1 MNKAI
6 LAIILGLGIS
16 SAAHAA
22 QHTVPSAESCVSD
35 NGSAHRITNICGYG
49 IEVQVRWSDDSNDL
63 EELGPGRSAD
73 TTDFGANTTK
83 AVRWFACP
91 NPAYVTTQPGSVSPP
106 HYSTQTFWCQVN

>member
-1 MNKAI
+1 MKKFFIATV
-6 LAIILGLGIS
+6 LGLLSVAG
-16 SAAHAA
+16 AHAA
-22 QHTVPSAESCVSD
+22 TRTVPTAESCVSYS
-35 NGSAHRITNICGYG
+35 NHRITNICGYG

-106 HYSTQTFWCQVN
+106 HYSTQTFWCQHN